1 MIYALK
7 LPTIVPQMTGATV
20 ECLHAAPGDELKMG
34 SKLLDLSIDL
44 SSAFAQECP
53 PISYYRIVMRE
64 PMFVRAMA
72 AGPGDFIGLSSDIA
86 LLSTT
91 PDEPLDA
98 APARPPRVTI
108 AAIMHHDG
116 MCHGAEA

>member
-7 LPTIVPQMTGATV
+7 LPTIVPQMTGATA
-20 ECLHAAPGDELKMG
+20 ECVHATPGAALKMG

-53 PISYYRIVMRE
+53 PISYYRIVLRE
-64 PMFVRAMA
+64 PMFLRSMA
-72 AGPGDFIGLSSDIA
+72 AKPGDLIGLDGEIA
-86 LLSTT
+86 LFSTT

-98 APARPPRVTI
+98 APARPPRLTI

-116 MCHGAEA
+116 MWRGAEV